1 MKTSWNYKNVL
12 DKVEN
17 AYKKMENEFL
27 YARLLKMDAEIM
39 YY

>member
-12 DKVEN
+12 DKVKN
-17 AYKKMENEFL
+17 TYKKMENEFL
-27 YARLLKMDAEIM
+27 YAWLLKLNAEIM